1 MSVPFP
7 QTTRRRPIGND
18 QFAVVIPVYN
28 HQATIAAVVRKACRH
43 RLPVIVVDDGST
55 DTTYEKIRS
64 MRNIRIIRHHEN
76 RGKGAALMT
85 GMKAAAKLASW
96 AICLD
101 ADGQH
106 DPVEI
111 TKLKEV
117 IPKDQ
122 RPIVIGKRQGMGVA
136 PWTSRFGRE
145 FSNFWVWMS
154 GGVRLTDT
162 QCGYRIYP
170 LPEVLKLNV
179 KSRRYQ
185 YEIEV
190 LAKAA
195 WKAIPIIETPVSVSY
210 HPGGLRVSHF
220 HPWRDFIRNSE
231 TFSRLIV
238 KRIFTPR
245 LWNSGKK
252 MIH

>member
-1 MSVPFP
+1 MTIPFP
-7 QTTRRRPIGND
+7 QTTCHRPIGND

-28 HQATIAAVVRKACRH
+28 HQGTISAVVRKACRH

-55 DTTYEKIRS
+55 DATYEKIKS
-64 MRNIRIIRHHEN
+64 MRNIHVIRHHEN
-76 RGKGAALMT
+76 RGKGAALIT
-85 GMKAAAKLASW
+85 GMKAAAKLAAW

-106 DPVEI
+106 DPDEMAC
-111 TKLKEV
+111 LRQA
-117 IPKDQ
+117 IPKDR
-122 RPIVIGKRQGMGVA
+122 RPIIIGKRQGMEAA
-136 PWTSRFGRE
+136 PWTSRFGRG

-154 GGVRLTDT
+154 GGVRLRDT

-170 LPEVLKLNV
+170 LPEVLNLNV
-179 KSRRYQ
+179 KSRKYQ

-195 WKAIPIIETPVSVSY
+195 WEAIPIIETPVGVSY
-210 HPGGLRVSHF
+210 HPDGPRISHF
-220 HPWRDFIRNSE
+220 HPWRDFVRNSE

-238 KRIFTPR
+238 KRIFSPR
-245 LWNSGKK
+245 LWRVGHYK
-252 MIH
+252 